1 MTYPDESPLSAGPL
15 LKRIAQELLQCRSI
29 LARIEHS
36 VHLTMEGPASQ
47 SVPLAW
53 QKNLQDIDLLEQNLG
68 DLATCLS
75 AVADQP
81 AMRSPHDLNEAQVLG
96 PLRLEDLR
104 HRLHGKPALPQI
116 ADPIEIF

>member
-1 MTYPDESPLSAGPL
+1 MTPPDESPLSAGPL
-15 LKRIAQELLQCRSI
+15 LKRVGLELLQCRSI

-36 VHLTMEGPASQ
+36 VHLTLEGPASQ
-47 SVPLAW
+47 TAPLAW
-53 QKNLQDIDLLEQNLG
+53 QRNLQDIDLLEQILG
-68 DLATCLS
+68 DLAACLF

-104 HRLHGKPALPQI
+104 HRLHGKPMLQLNP
-116 ADPIEIF
+116 DPIEIF

>member
-1 MTYPDESPLSAGPL
+1 MTPPDESPLSVGPL
-15 LKRIAQELLQCRSI
+15 LRRIAQELLQCRSI

-36 VHLTMEGPASQ
+36 VHLTLEGQAGQ
-47 SVPLAW
+47 TAPLVW

-68 DLATCLS
+68 DLALCLS

-81 AMRSPHDLNEAQVLG
+81 ALRFPHVLSETHVLG

-104 HRLHGKPALPQI
+104 HRLHGKPARPAT